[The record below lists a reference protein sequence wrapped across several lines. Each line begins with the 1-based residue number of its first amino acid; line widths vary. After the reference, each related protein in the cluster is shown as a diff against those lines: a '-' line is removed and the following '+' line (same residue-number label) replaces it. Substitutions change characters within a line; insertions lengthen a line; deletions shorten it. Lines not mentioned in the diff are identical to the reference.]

1 MFMPDRTV
9 WVVTVMSWVG
19 ESRGIY
25 FGLRDAPLIVLAEA
39 YRQASKSWA
48 APADLA
54 IPRRH

>member
-25 FGLRDAPLIVLAEA
+25 FGLRDAPLIVLAKA
-39 YRQASKSWA
+39 FRQASKSWA

>member
-1 MFMPDRTV
+1 MPDRTV

-39 YRQASKSWA
+39 FRQASKSWA